1 MHVSADISA
10 PISSPAPALL
20 IIKPTIFDSGF
31 GQNSG
36 VNTTTPHADSGFG
49 QNSGVNTTTPHATYL
64 YQIVG

>member
-20 IIKPTIFDSGF
+20 IIKPTTFDSGL
-31 GQNSG
+31 
-36 VNTTTPHADSGFG
+36 G

-64 YQIVG
+64 YQNVG